1 MPLQRD
7 AAQQRRRIV
16 RSALDVLARE
26 GIDALSMRAVARHAG
41 CTIGLINHWFSS
53 KEDLITAAWKEAADA
68 VNRNA
73 QRAYKEGIS
82 LALLQESL
90 PTSAAKRREQAIWL
104 AFNAMTIGNRKL
116 AAAHARYYANGRGQL
131 TEILTQVG
139 YAAAEAAET
148 AGIIIAA
155 IDGILYNA
163 GIEPKYWTAARQR
176 RALAKLVGP
185 FVSPTSRSRSAAH
198 NRDR

>member
-26 GIDALSMRAVARHAG
+26 GIDAFSMRTVARRAG

-53 KEDLITAAWKEAADA
+53 KEDLITAAWQEAAET

-73 QRAYKEGIS
+73 RRAFKEGIS
-82 LALLQESL
+82 LALLEGSL
-90 PTSAAKRREQAIWL
+90 ATSAAKRRDQAVWL

-116 AAAHARYYANGRGQL
+116 AAAHARYYANARGEL
-131 TEILTQVG
+131 EAMLTQVG
-139 YAAAEAAET
+139 HSAGEAAEI

-185 FVSPTSRSRSAAH
+185 FLSPTSK
-198 NRDR
+198 